1 VKILVVEDEE
11 LLQSSIAEFLSHEN
25 YIHETANTLIS
36 ADEKIDLYNY
46 DIVLLDL
53 GLPDGDG
60 ITLIRKIKE
69 KSENTGVIIISA
81 RDAIDDRVK
90 GLEQGADDYLT
101 KPFHLSELNA
111 RIKSLY
117 RRLNFKGNNTFKF
130 NELTINPEELKVF
143 VNENAV
149 SLTKKEFDLLVYFLA
164 NKNRVITKTTLG
176 EHLWGDYIDTV
187 DSLDFIYTHIK
198 NLRKKLIKAGSEDY
212 IKNVY
217 EEKDVAYTPISY
229 RDIIADKINLD
240 YRKELHHVKDIEEY
254 MIYKKSAKGDE
265 NDD

>member
-1 VKILVVEDEE
+1 MKILVVEDEE
-11 LLQSSIAEFLSHEN
+11 LLRSSLNEFLSHEG
-25 YIHETANTLIS
+25 YIHESAATYIL

-60 ITLIRKIKE
+60 ISLIKKIKS
-69 KSENTGVIIISA
+69 KSEKTGVIIISA
-81 RDAIDDRVK
+81 RNALDDRIK
-90 GLEQGADDYLT
+90 GLEKGADDYLT

-111 RIKSLY
+111 RLKSLY
-117 RRLNFKGNNTFKF
+117 RRLNFKGNNTYSY
-130 NELTINPEELKVF
+130 NELTINPDDLKVC
-143 VNENAV
+143 VNENDII
-149 SLTKKEFDLLVYFLA
+149 LTKKEFDLLVYFLA

-198 NLRKKLIKAGSEDY
+198 NLRKKLLKAGSADY

-217 EEKDVAYTPISY
+217 GVG
-229 RDIIADKINLD
+229 
-240 YRKELHHVKDIEEY
+240 
-254 MIYKKSAKGDE
+254 YKFIDE
-265 NDD
+265 

>member
-1 VKILVVEDEE
+1 MKILVVEDEE
-11 LLQSSIAEFLSHEN
+11 LLKTSIVEFLSHEN
-25 YIHETANTLIS
+25 YIHEIAETLAL
-36 ADEKIDLYNY
+36 ADEKIELYNY

-60 ITLIRKIKE
+60 TTLVNKIKT

-81 RDAIDDRVK
+81 RNAIDDRVK
-90 GLEQGADDYLT
+90 GLEEGADDYLT

-117 RRLNFKGNNTFKF
+117 RRLNFKGNNIYHF
-130 NELTINPEELKVF
+130 NELTINPDEMKVF
-143 VNENAV
+143 VNDKELN
-149 SLTKKEFDLLVYFLA
+149 LTRKEFDLIVYFLA
-164 NKNRVITKTTLG
+164 NKNRVITKVTLG

-198 NLRKKLIKAGSEDY
+198 NLRKKLIKAGCEDY

-217 EEKDVAYTPISY
+217 GVG
-229 RDIIADKINLD
+229 
-240 YRKELHHVKDIEEY
+240 
-254 MIYKKSAKGDE
+254 YKFES
-265 NDD
+265 

>member
-1 VKILVVEDEE
+1 MKILVVEDEE
-11 LLQSSIAEFLSHEN
+11 LLRSSITEFLSHEN
-25 YIHETANTLIS
+25 YIHEIADTLIS
-36 ADEKIDLYNY
+36 ADEKIDIYNY

-60 ITLIRKIKE
+60 NTLIKKIKA

-81 RDAIDDRVK
+81 RNAIDDRVR
-90 GLEQGADDYLT
+90 GLEEGADDYLV

-117 RRLNFKGNNTFKF
+117 RRLNFKGNNTFQF
-130 NELTINPEELKVF
+130 NELTINTDEMKVC
-143 VNENAV
+143 VNNITLN
-149 SLTKKEFDLLVYFLA
+149 LTKKEFDLLVYFLA
-164 NKNRVITKTTLG
+164 NKNRVITKITLG
-176 EHLWGDYIDTV
+176 EHLWGDYVDTV

-217 EEKDVAYTPISY
+217 GVG
-229 RDIIADKINLD
+229 
-240 YRKELHHVKDIEEY
+240 
-254 MIYKKSAKGDE
+254 YKFE
-265 NDD
+265 T

>member
-1 VKILVVEDEE
+1 MKILVVEDDE
-11 LLQSSIAEFLSHEN
+11 LLKSSIDDFLSHEN
-25 YIHETANTLIS
+25 YVYELAETLIQ
-36 ADEKIDLYNY
+36 ADEKIELYNY

-60 ITLIRKIKE
+60 ITLIKKIKA

-81 RDAIDDRVK
+81 RNAINDRIR
-90 GLEQGADDYLT
+90 GLEEGADDYLT

-117 RRLNFKGNNTFKF
+117 RRLNFKGNNTYEF
-130 NELTINPEELKVF
+130 NELTINPDEMKVL
-143 VNENAV
+143 VKGNTL
-149 SLTKKEFDLLVYFLA
+149 SLTKKEFDLIVYFLA
-164 NKNRVITKTTLG
+164 NKNRVITKVTLG

-198 NLRKKLIKAGSEDY
+198 NLRKKLIKAGCEDY

-217 EEKDVAYTPISY
+217 GVG
-229 RDIIADKINLD
+229 
-240 YRKELHHVKDIEEY
+240 
-254 MIYKKSAKGDE
+254 YKFEA
-265 NDD
+265 